1 MSYELEAL
9 LPKPPVILP
18 FLIVAYALAS
28 LLTMDMY
35 LPAMPTLERVLQTTP
50 GQVQL
55 TMTVY
60 LIGFAFSQ
68 LLYGPLSDRYGRRPV
83 MLLGGLGFV
92 IATIL
97 CAVSTTIE
105 ILIAARFLQG
115 LTIGSLTVTCR
126 ATLRELYEPKRGTK
140 LLAYISMA
148 EGLSLAAGPIIGAE
162 ILLLAGWR
170 WTFWVVAILA
180 GSALIGL
187 FFALPESN
195 RRKNSQALHLRPLL
209 TIFGRLLT
217 TRRFIGYALPGG
229 CAFAGLMAYYTVG
242 SFLLRDAGLTPREFS
257 QMQAIVVI
265 AYLSGLGASSRL
277 VERFGF
283 GRLIVGG
290 FATVAIGAL
299 SMPALAFAGIDG
311 VWAIVVPLAVYAVGI
326 GSSMAPLI
334 MLALSVNPAATGTVA
349 ATFGM
354 LTMSIGGLG
363 SLTAHLAYNG
373 HVLSLAIP
381 VACMAILSVVFFALL
396 RPRRLL
402 SGDTVATGN

>member
-1 MSYELEAL
+1 M
-9 LPKPPVILP
+9 PKPPAILP
-18 FLIVAYALAS
+18 FLIVVYALAS

-35 LPAMPTLERVLQTTP
+35 LPAMPTLQRVLGTTP

-60 LIGFAFSQ
+60 LVGFAFSQ

-92 IATIL
+92 AATVL
-97 CAVSTTIE
+97 CAIALTIDL
-105 ILIAARFLQG
+105 LIAARFLQG

-148 EGLSLAAGPIIGAE
+148 EGLSLAAGPILGAE

-170 WTFWVVAILA
+170 WTFWIVAILA

-187 FFALPESN
+187 FFVLPESN
-195 RRKNSQALHLRPLL
+195 RRKNRNALDFRPLM
-209 TIFGRLLT
+209 TTFGQLLT
-217 TRRFIGYALPGG
+217 TRRFIGYVLPGA

-242 SFLLRDAGLTPREFS
+242 SFLLRDAGLSPREFS

-265 AYLSGLGASSRL
+265 AYLGGLGASSRL
-277 VERFGF
+277 VDRMGF
-283 GRLIVGG
+283 SRLIIAG
-290 FATVAIGAL
+290 FATVTVGAL
-299 SMPALAFAGIDG
+299 SMPALAFAGATG
-311 VWAIVVPLAVYAVGI
+311 VWAIVAPLAVYALGI

-349 ATFGM
+349 AMFGM

-363 SLTAHLAYNG
+363 SLTAQLAYNG

-381 VACMAILSVVFFALL
+381 VAGMALISVVLFALL
-396 RPRRLL
+396 RPRGYLA
-402 SGDTVATGN
+402 GDKAATSD